1 MHLTA
6 SIGFPQLPAADNV
19 RTRPTAHLMMP
30 TTTLH
35 FAQSL
40 FMLIQLELLSISDK
54 LKQSV
59 ILLLGQSGF
68 DSVGSEVGGRGGLDR
83 LFCEV
88 AALHIS

>member
-1 MHLTA
+1 
-6 SIGFPQLPAADNV
+6 
-19 RTRPTAHLMMP
+19 
-30 TTTLH
+30 
-35 FAQSL
+35 
-40 FMLIQLELLSISDK
+40 MLIQLELLSISDK

-88 AALHIS
+88 AALRIS